1 MARRAQPASQGM
13 RLVLV
18 ALALAGLTLGVM
30 VATHGSHSAE
40 GAIER
45 RERQKLKHFARLERA
60 GRAKVAIDRTLHEYA
75 EKQAKRGHR
84 LT

>member
-1 MARRAQPASQGM
+1 M
-13 RLVLV
+13 VLV
-18 ALALAGLTLGVM
+18 ALALTGLTLGVM

-60 GRAKVAIDRTLHEYA
+60 GRAKAQIDRKLHEYA
-75 EKQAKRGHR
+75 KKQAEKGFR